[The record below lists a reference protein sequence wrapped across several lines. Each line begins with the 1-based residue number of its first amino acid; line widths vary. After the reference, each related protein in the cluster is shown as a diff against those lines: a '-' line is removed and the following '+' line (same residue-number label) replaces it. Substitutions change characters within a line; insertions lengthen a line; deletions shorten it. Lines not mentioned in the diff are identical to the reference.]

1 MTDHHDSNHN
11 DTNAGEEHPNTTPRA
26 GHDGHDTG
34 SNAGDDLDWAAFAA
48 EHANDLQDVER
59 SRNARRFEKH
69 AQRKEKEALLSV
81 DDLDAGTFTDDKVPL
96 HQRGPRDHGGRS
108 WLDTDDVMDEYG
120 DDFVPPNPKI
130 GRVIASKLVFW
141 ILLVAGV
148 AGIIASVFVPA
159 LATFLGSIFGL
170 CALVGAPASSSNTR
184 GTPRRAPTCSTTAR
198 GCDDGARPHRTGT
211 AMVRPWT
218 WRSRSTCR
226 TGPRPC
232 RNRRCSRRAH
242 TPHGTA
248 RRVCRRR
255 PGCRLPRWRT
265 QR

>member
-69 AQRKEKEALLSV
+69 AQRKEKEAL
-81 DDLDAGTFTDDKVPL
+81 

-130 GRVIASKLVFW
+130 GRVNASKLVFW

-170 CALVGAPASSSNTR
+170 CALVGGAGLILQHKGHTETR
-184 GTPRRAPTCSTTAR
+184 TDMF
-198 GCDDGARPHRTGT
+198 DDGAR
-211 AMVRPWT
+211 V
-218 WRSRSTCR
+218 
-226 TGPRPC
+226 
-232 RNRRCSRRAH
+232 
-242 TPHGTA
+242 
-248 RRVCRRR
+248 
-255 PGCRLPRWRT
+255 
-265 QR
+265 

>member
-48 EHANDLQDVER
+48 EHA
-59 SRNARRFEKH
+59 K
-69 AQRKEKEALLSV
+69 RKEKEALLSV

-130 GRVIASKLVFW
+130 GRVNASKLVFW

-170 CALVGAPASSSNTR
+170 CALVGGAGLILQHKGHTETR
-184 GTPRRAPTCSTTAR
+184 TDMF
-198 GCDDGARPHRTGT
+198 DDGAR
-211 AMVRPWT
+211 V
-218 WRSRSTCR
+218 
-226 TGPRPC
+226 
-232 RNRRCSRRAH
+232 
-242 TPHGTA
+242 
-248 RRVCRRR
+248 
-255 PGCRLPRWRT
+255 
-265 QR
+265 

>member
-141 ILLVAGV
+141 ILLGAGV

-170 CALVGAPASSSNTR
+170 CALVGGAGLILQHKGHTETR
-184 GTPRRAPTCSTTAR
+184 TDMF
-198 GCDDGARPHRTGT
+198 DDGAR
-211 AMVRPWT
+211 V
-218 WRSRSTCR
+218 
-226 TGPRPC
+226 
-232 RNRRCSRRAH
+232 
-242 TPHGTA
+242 
-248 RRVCRRR
+248 
-255 PGCRLPRWRT
+255 
-265 QR
+265 

>member
-26 GHDGHDTG
+26 GHDGYDTG

-130 GRVIASKLVFW
+130 GRVNASKLVFW
-141 ILLVAGV
+141 LSLIH
-148 AGIIASVFVPA
+148 I
-159 LATFLGSIFGL
+159 
-170 CALVGAPASSSNTR
+170 
-184 GTPRRAPTCSTTAR
+184 
-198 GCDDGARPHRTGT
+198 
-211 AMVRPWT
+211 
-218 WRSRSTCR
+218 
-226 TGPRPC
+226 
-232 RNRRCSRRAH
+232 
-242 TPHGTA
+242 
-248 RRVCRRR
+248 
-255 PGCRLPRWRT
+255 
-265 QR
+265 

>member
-26 GHDGHDTG
+26 GHDGHDTD

-130 GRVIASKLVFW
+130 GRVNASKLVFW
-141 ILLVAGV
+141 ILLVAGGYHRIRV
-148 AGIIASVFVPA
+148 RTRPGDVPGLHIRSVRAGRRCRPHPP
-159 LATFLGSIFGL
+159 TQ
-170 CALVGAPASSSNTR
+170 GAHRDAHR
-184 GTPRRAPTCSTTAR
+184 HVRRRRAGVTTVPVLI
-198 GCDDGARPHRTGT
+198 G
-211 AMVRPWT
+211 
-218 WRSRSTCR
+218 
-226 TGPRPC
+226 
-232 RNRRCSRRAH
+232 RA
-242 TPHGTA
+242 P
-248 RRVCRRR
+248 
-255 PGCRLPRWRT
+255 
-265 QR
+265 Q

>member
-96 HQRGPRDHGGRS
+96 HQRGPA
-108 WLDTDDVMDEYG
+108 TM
-120 DDFVPPNPKI
+120 
-130 GRVIASKLVFW
+130 A
-141 ILLVAGV
+141 
-148 AGIIASVFVPA
+148 VPA
-159 LATFLGSIFGL
+159 GSI
-170 CALVGAPASSSNTR
+170 PMTSWTS
-184 GTPRRAPTCSTTAR
+184 
-198 GCDDGARPHRTGT
+198 T
-211 AMVRPWT
+211 AMT
-218 WRSRSTCR
+218 S
-226 TGPRPC
+226 
-232 RNRRCSRRAH
+232 
-242 TPHGTA
+242 
-248 RRVCRRR
+248 CRRTR
-255 PGCRLPRWRT
+255 KSVA
-265 QR
+265 